1 MSVQPCPG
9 CRQVVVPTTDL
20 LVSDAQCPS
29 CGRRIGVHRLFGAV
43 FFVLI
48 SLVTVVSTVAVFA
61 QFGLFA
67 ALFWLPFPVGALG
80 YLKARFSPLVVRSE
94 R

>member
-1 MSVQPCPG
+1 MSAQPCPG
-9 CRQVVVPTTDL
+9 CRQVVVPATDL
-20 LVSDAQCPS
+20 FVSDAQCPS

-48 SLVTVVSTVAVFA
+48 SVVTVVSTVAVFA
-61 QFGLFA
+61 RFGLFA
-67 ALFWLPFPVGALG
+67 ALFRLPFPVGALG
-80 YLKARFSPLVVRSE
+80 YLKARLSPLVVRSE